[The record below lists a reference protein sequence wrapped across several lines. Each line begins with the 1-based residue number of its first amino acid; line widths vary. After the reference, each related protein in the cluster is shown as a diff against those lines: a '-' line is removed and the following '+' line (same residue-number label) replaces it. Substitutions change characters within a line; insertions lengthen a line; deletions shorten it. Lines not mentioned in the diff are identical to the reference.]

1 MSTQRTFSRL
11 CAATTLGLVSL
22 AACAGAAQPA
32 NSTPELTGEART
44 PGDLAPSPEA
54 KRVETEKGDAGAPSS
69 PNAPSSPSAPN
80 APNAPTS
87 GSGGSPRCPYGEL
100 NDPHRGFVRCLS
112 PDERDAGWLPPPPQ
126 DPVAPPPDPVK
137 PAPAAPPLVEVSPP
151 KFENGEVPRAEKFLG
166 GATADIAKCIADNG
180 GLTAATGSLK
190 VQFLVRARG
199 RAEGVEV
206 LGAKGISAEAASCVR
221 LLLKNKA
228 VGAPTSDPVGV
239 TVTLTLKAAPK

>member
-1 MSTQRTFSRL
+1 M
-11 CAATTLGLVSL
+11 
-22 AACAGAAQPA
+22 
-32 NSTPELTGEART
+32 
-44 PGDLAPSPEA
+44 
-54 KRVETEKGDAGAPSS
+54 
-69 PNAPSSPSAPN
+69 
-80 APNAPTS
+80 
-87 GSGGSPRCPYGEL
+87 
-100 NDPHRGFVRCLS
+100 
-112 PDERDAGWLPPPPQ
+112 
-126 DPVAPPPDPVK
+126 K

-166 GATADIAKCIADNG
+166 SATADIAKCIADNG

-206 LGAKGISAEAASCVR
+206 LGAKGISSCVR